1 MIRLISFYVLLFCVS
16 VVTTAWLASPQ
27 YALKDALLD
36 FWVFTSAAL
45 IACAVLGVT
54 SLYEYGDPFTKTPR
68 RRSARYP

>member
-54 SLYEYGDPFTKTPR
+54 SLY
-68 RRSARYP
+68 